1 MGRIIFS
8 ILSLIALAV
17 IIVMN
22 AGTIGSF
29 NVFGWEFE
37 EVPIVVI
44 AIISFV
50 LGAVYS
56 FIFYITSYLARNRK
70 EKLAMQK
77 QRLKS
82 QEETIKTKDA
92 SLKAREKQADAIAAT
107 AQKALPG
114 NSGQARGEPYGGEP
128 RAVGSGRSGGTARS
142 GSAAKSGASRTGA
155 KRSGG
160 WLRNLFGKGTSSKK

>member
-37 EVPIVVI
+37 EVPIIVI

-50 LGAVYS
+50 LGALYS
-56 FIFYITSYLARNRK
+56 FIFYITSYFARSRK

-107 AQKALPG
+107 AQKALPANTG
-114 NSGQARGEPYGGEP
+114 HAGGEPYAGSA
-128 RAVGSGRSGGTARS
+128 RSVGSGRAEST
-142 GSAAKSGASRTGA
+142 SRTGA
-155 KRSGG
+155 SRAGAQRPGG
-160 WLRNLFGKGTSSKK
+160 WLRNFFGKGTASGR

>member
-92 SLKAREKQADAIAAT
+92 SLKAREKQMEALASTASQAPRQLPDA
-107 AQKALPG
+107 G
-114 NSGQARGEPYGGEP
+114 GQQQAGAR
-128 RAVGSGRSGGTARS
+128 RVGSGRAGGSGTSAR
-142 GSAAKSGASRTGA
+142 
-155 KRSGG
+155 KRRGG
-160 WLRNLFGKGTSSKK
+160 WLRNLFSGKSASGR

>member
-1 MGRIIFS
+1 M
-8 ILSLIALAV
+8 
-17 IIVMN
+17 
-22 AGTIGSF
+22 
-29 NVFGWEFE
+29 
-37 EVPIVVI
+37 
-44 AIISFV
+44 
-50 LGAVYS
+50 LGEVYS
-56 FIFYITSYLARNRK
+56 FVFYITSYLARSRK

-114 NSGQARGEPYGGEP
+114 NPGGEPYGGEP
-128 RAVGSGRSGGTARS
+128 RPVGSARAGGAARS
-142 GSAAKSGASRTGA
+142 GATAKSGASRAGA

-160 WLRNLFGKGTSSKK
+160 WLRNLFGKSTSSGK

>member
-29 NVFGWEFE
+29 NLFGWQFE
-37 EVPIVVI
+37 EVPIIVI

-56 FIFYITSYLARNRK
+56 FVFYITSYFARSRK

-114 NSGQARGEPYGGEP
+114 NTATAGGEPYGGSV
-128 RAVGSGRSGGTARS
+128 RNVGSGRAGGTS
-142 GSAAKSGASRTGA
+142 GSGSGSKSGARRSGA

-160 WLRNLFGKGTSSKK
+160 WFRNLFGKGKGSGK